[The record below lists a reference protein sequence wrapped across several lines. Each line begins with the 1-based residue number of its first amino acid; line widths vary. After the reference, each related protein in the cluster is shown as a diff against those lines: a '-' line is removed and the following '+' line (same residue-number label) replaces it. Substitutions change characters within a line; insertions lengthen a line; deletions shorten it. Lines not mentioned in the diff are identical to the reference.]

1 MIAELRV
8 FGNMTQNDAN
18 LQLRENLKAVKQIAE
33 SILSNMDFLAGR
45 IKFEEKAKEVFIK
58 HKEAAIL
65 AKADIYK
72 DRIPRALYDAMVNW
86 KMELAD
92 WNN

>member
-33 SILSNMDFLAGR
+33 
-45 IKFEEKAKEVFIK
+45 
-58 HKEAAIL
+58 
-65 AKADIYK
+65 
-72 DRIPRALYDAMVNW
+72 
-86 KMELAD
+86 
-92 WNN
+92 